1 MWALL
6 QPARITNKVKRAMN
20 RVLGWSP
27 WQWAKHWSL
36 SHQQRGLGNGR
47 YLLQWCCSMGDPD
60 NCFFLNLTTI
70 SQIFIKIAVLGYKHF
85 MLENSRYTC
94 IHIKI
99 SPCLGLLTMDQTWLV
114 HLFFS
119 LTLNTKKDII
129 ENYQKQR
136 KICRNQDHTTKHKLK
151 NRCTSQVVLISLVHS

>member
-1 MWALL
+1 MYVLHWMCTYSLL
-6 QPARITNKVKRAMN
+6 LEM
-20 RVLGWSP
+20 
-27 WQWAKHWSL
+27 
-36 SHQQRGLGNGR
+36 LGNGR

-99 SPCLGLLTMDQTWLV
+99 SPCLGLLTMDQTYKNNWTTWLI

-129 ENYQKQR
+129 ENYQKR
-136 KICRNQDHTTKHKLK
+136 TKICRNQDHTDIWILNSGCTPLACAFKHQKSRLSPLYP
-151 NRCTSQVVLISLVHS
+151 NDPPSNDLPLW